1 MIYMMS
7 GLVIACC
14 TTLIIISTISYVIRR
29 KARLDLETAV
39 RSRHDYEDRVNP
51 FEAAAYLS
59 RLEKAYLH
67 MLETA
72 QPVDWTIVL
81 WLGLDGLRIDPDG
94 TTEWIKRS
102 GPGPQSGGGGGTAGA
117 VWDPDILALS
127 GPLPPYRLPTPPP
140 PVFSVLYADNRA
152 MDISAPCDS
161 TMSIQAQMDKLRTE
175 MAIMSLQTQIQQTC
189 VTPPLYPGCMK
200 YPPNRKI

>member
-14 TTLIIISTISYVIRR
+14 TTLIIISYVIRR

-39 RSRHDYEDRVNP
+39 RARHDYEDRVDP
-51 FEAAAYLS
+51 FEASAYLD
-59 RLEKAYLH
+59 RMEDVYLSI
-67 MLETA
+67 LETV
-72 QPVDWTIVL
+72 QPVDWRIVL

-102 GPGPQSGGGGGTAGA
+102 GPAPQSCGGGEIAGA

-140 PVFSVLYADNRA
+140 LCTTSVLYADNRA
-152 MDISAPCDS
+152 VIAL
-161 TMSIQAQMDKLRTE
+161 QAQLDQTRMENAITALQMD
-175 MAIMSLQTQIQQTC
+175 LQRQLDQTC
-189 VTPPLYPGCMK
+189 CIK